1 MEVEMA
7 IMRILVDDPRAAPYG
22 GRMKALLLALAL
34 TTTTLAQVPAA
45 APETGERILSK
56 GIMTLADFKSYL
68 LTTGKWTWDIGA
80 HRGQTITFKADGIA
94 LHTELIMKYTVD
106 AIGSVTVRH
115 PNGTLAHLK
124 FDKDF
129 KSYSGAWNKTVPLSG
144 KPVAP

>member
-1 MEVEMA
+1 
-7 IMRILVDDPRAAPYG
+7 MRILVDDPRAAPYG
-22 GRMKALLLALAL
+22 GRMKALLLALVIA
-34 TTTTLAQVPAA
+34 TTALAQV
-45 APETGERILSK
+45 APPPLSSSSLGERILSK
-56 GIMTLADFKSYL
+56 GIFTLEDFKSYL

-144 KPVAP
+144 KPVSP